1 MAIAQDAFYIPYD
14 IATGLATG
22 QYRRIGS
29 VVRYAVGSNKG
40 QIVKHLK
47 PVDLKAAEQAQG
59 LSAKA
64 LQFVQHHKKGVG
76 IAAVGA
82 AVVGVGVW
90 GYTKWKNHEPKVL
103 TEFRTALKTYIDSI
117 RNGNMD
123 IDKINGLMKALD
135 ALIKHKDYEKISI
148 QLSAEDLEVL
158 VSRIYDYT
166 VKLATDNAVEL
177 SDDELDLNNGAIINL
192 LSYLKVQKR
201 IFETAA

>member
-1 MAIAQDAFYIPYD
+1 MAIAQDAFYIPND

-47 PVDLKAAEQAQG
+47 PVDLKAVEQAQG
-59 LSAKA
+59 LNAKA

-90 GYTKWKNHEPKVL
+90 GYSKWKNHEPKVL
-103 TEFRTALKTYIDSI
+103 KEFRTALK
-117 RNGNMD
+117 
-123 IDKINGLMKALD
+123 A
-135 ALIKHKDYEKISI
+135 
-148 QLSAEDLEVL
+148 
-158 VSRIYDYT
+158 YDCF
-166 VKLATDNAVEL
+166 
-177 SDDELDLNNGAIINL
+177 L
-192 LSYLKVQKR
+192 LGTL
-201 IFETAA
+201 